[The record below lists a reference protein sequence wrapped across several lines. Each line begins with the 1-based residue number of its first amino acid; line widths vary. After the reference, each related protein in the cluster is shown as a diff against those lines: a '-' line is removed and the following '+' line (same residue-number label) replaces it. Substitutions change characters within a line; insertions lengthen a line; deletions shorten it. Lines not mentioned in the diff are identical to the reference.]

1 MPTAR
6 RTKPHGGTDGWRTT
20 RAGITDA
27 VNSGIV
33 FADRN
38 EAGDRLGA
46 CLQQMEWTNPVVL
59 GLARGGVPVAARVAE
74 AIGAELDVAVARKIG
89 APGRPEFGIGAV
101 TADGPALYN
110 EPVLARLGLTPDDMR
125 ETCEREQQEALRRI
139 SRYREGREP
148 VPIAGRDVL
157 VVDDGL
163 ATGVTARAALRQ
175 LRTAGPRRLVFA
187 APTCAPESRSDL
199 LAEGVADD
207 VICVI
212 TPAGFGG
219 VGEWYRDFSQTTDE
233 EVLHALNERRSS

>member
-1 MPTAR
+1 VRRPT
-6 RTKPHGGTDGWRTT
+6 
-20 RAGITDA
+20 
-27 VNSGIV
+27 V
-33 FADRN
+33 FADRT
-38 EAGDRLGA
+38 EAGIRLGE
-46 CLQQMEWTNPVVL
+46 CVRQREWTDPVVL

-74 AIGAELDVAVARKIG
+74 AIGADLDVAVARKIG

-110 EPVLARLGLTPDDMR
+110 EPVLARLGLTPEDMH
-125 ETCEREQQEALRRI
+125 ETCEREQQEARRRT

-157 VVDDGL
+157 LVDDGL

-175 LRTAGPRRLVFA
+175 LRGAGPRRLVFA
-187 APTCAPESRSDL
+187 APTCAPESRMAL
-199 LAEGVADD
+199 LADGVADD

-233 EVLHALNERRSS
+233 EVLRALTERRSS